1 MESWMEDEL
10 VQSIPKEKLL
20 FMANLMQR
28 KKEGDPRMIMRQML
42 PLIRE
47 AKQKGLQFNAQE
59 VSSVI
64 AAIRKHSSPE
74 ENLQIDELL
83 KKVNHKK

>member
-10 VQSIPKEKLL
+10 VRNIPKEKLR
-20 FMANLMQR
+20 FMSDLMHQ
-28 KKEGDPRMIMRQML
+28 KKDGDPKTVMRQML

-59 VSSVI
+59 VSAVI

-74 ENLQIDELL
+74 ENRQIDDLL
-83 KKVNHKK
+83 QKLHRQE